1 MVSANVSICQSTS
14 ETSEK
19 RLLITGSWVQIPA
32 GSLIKSKSYTEGA
45 DRGKGSGQ
53 RTGQQSLSGCG
64 VVEVSR

>member
-1 MVSANVSICQSTS
+1 MS
-14 ETSEK
+14 
-19 RLLITGSWVQIPA
+19 RGLDFLITGSGVQIPA

-45 DRGKGSGQ
+45 DRGNGSGQ